1 MSDQGEGRRR
11 RDIAYRLRHWTPAGG
26 VDAHQIM
33 AEAAGEI
40 DQLRTR
46 VGDLEAIIEF
56 GAGEDPVRDGWIGKD
71 GRP

>member
-1 MSDQGEGRRR
+1 MTDHGEGHRR
-11 RDIAYRLRHWTPAGG
+11 RDIAYRLRNWMPAGG
-26 VDAHQIM
+26 VEPRQLM

-46 VGDLEAIIEF
+46 VGDLEAIIDFE
-56 GAGEDPVRDGWIGKD
+56 AGEDPVRDGWIGKD